1 MTYYKN
7 EPLGLIE
14 GQRICYTNDTEFLVQ
29 VGRGKGA
36 YQTRYRIVGDLRQ
49 AVFWYYGI
57 NIGNGYKKRLFVPS
71 FNKPTLARY
80 IS

>member
-1 MTYYKN
+1 MSTYYKTAT
-7 EPLGLIE
+7 LDDK
-14 GQRICYTNDTEFLVQ
+14 RICYTDATEFLVQ
-29 VGRGKGA
+29 VGRHKGA

-49 AVFWYYGI
+49 AEFYYCAI